1 MSYVFHCE
9 ACGNTSYVQKGFNS
23 NRTKKKLKCKECG
36 KINLVDLALFEGS
49 VAAASP
55 TPSVKNTV
63 EPKVVNV
70 TNDSVLTVD
79 LENERK
85 EQREPN
91 VAKTRV
97 ININGQQ
104 GAFPNFTEAMV
115 ENYAKSMNHTLRYD
129 EKEGIYYLTA
139 KTGSK
144 A

>member
-1 MSYVFHCE
+1 M
-9 ACGNTSYVQKGFNS
+9 
-23 NRTKKKLKCKECG
+23 
-36 KINLVDLALFEGS
+36 
-49 VAAASP
+49 
-55 TPSVKNTV
+55 
-63 EPKVVNV
+63 
-70 TNDSVLTVD
+70 LTVD

>member
-1 MSYVFHCE
+1 MAYVFRCE
-9 ACGNTSYVQKGFNS
+9 ACGHNTYVQKGFNS

-36 KINLVDLALFEGS
+36 KINFVDLALFEGS
-49 VAAASP
+49 VTASSISDVK
-55 TPSVKNTV
+55 SVV

-85 EQREPN
+85 ENREPS

>member
-1 MSYVFHCE
+1 MPYVFHCE

-49 VAAASP
+49 VTASSISDVK
-55 TPSVKNTV
+55 SVV

-85 EQREPN
+85 ENREPS

>member
-1 MSYVFHCE
+1 MSYVFHCDV
-9 ACGNTSYVQKGFNS
+9 CGNTSYVQKGFNS

-36 KINLVDLALFEGS
+36 KINLVDLVIFEGS
-49 VAAASP
+49 VTASSISDVK
-55 TPSVKNTV
+55 SVV

-70 TNDSVLTVD
+70 TNDSLLTVD

-85 EQREPN
+85 EQREPS

>member
-49 VAAASP
+49 VTASSISDVK
-55 TPSVKNTV
+55 SVV

-70 TNDSVLTVD
+70 TNDSLLTVD

-85 EQREPN
+85 ENREPS